1 MSLARWGN
9 LCNSS
14 STRSLWTM
22 LLSSRVSLLEDLEN
36 CPRKYLKIFSTEFI
50 FRQQKIL
57 LTIERYRSLA
67 DWSWTIKYVVSFLC
81 FLCQFWH
88 SSHNSESRN
97 FLHCKFY
104 PVLTN
109 FMANFNV
116 LFFYMW
122 ASDLNFLLSLL
133 AQQTVGA
140 IACPSFTEL
149 RLFLRLTTERNQSSS
164 RFVLVFCIG
173 FYWPRDRNIYVPD
186 TVCLWLRLVVCHRN
200 LYCNL
205 LTK

>member
-57 LTIERYRSLA
+57 LTIDVIERYRSLA
-67 DWSWTIKYVVSFLC
+67 DWSWTIKYVVS

-133 AQQTVGA
+133 AQQTLGA
-140 IACPSFTEL
+140 GQSPARLLLSWDCFWDWLLRETKAPLDLCSYFVSVFTDQEIETFMYQI
-149 RLFLRLTTERNQSSS
+149 LFAS
-164 RFVLVFCIG
+164 
-173 FYWPRDRNIYVPD
+173 D
-186 TVCLWLRLVVCHRN
+186 
-200 LYCNL
+200 
-205 LTK
+205 